1 MTGPAAVAPARA
13 PVAVLRRVLAAPPRE
28 ERPPGCE
35 MCGVPYGERHSHVVA
50 VDTRELMCTC
60 RPCALLFTSDGA
72 AGGRYRAV
80 PERYLSFPSFALTR
94 VQWDELQIPVGM
106 AFLFHNST
114 LGRVVAFYPSP
125 AGATE
130 SELALDAWA
139 DLVAANPG
147 LATLSDDVEALL
159 IRLVDDVVSCH
170 LVPIDRCYELVGHL
184 RTHWRGFDG
193 GTEAHQ
199 HIDAFFADIASRSRP
214 AP

>member
-1 MTGPAAVAPARA
+1 MSPPVAPARA
-13 PVAVLRRVLAAPPRE
+13 PVEVLRRVLASPSPAQ
-28 ERPPGCE
+28 RPAGCE
-35 MCGVPYGERHSHVVA
+35 MCGAPYAERHSHVVA

-80 PERYLSFPSFALTR
+80 PERYLSFPSFTLSRA
-94 VQWDELQIPVGM
+94 QWDDLQIPVGM
-106 AFLFHNST
+106 AFLFHNSAM
-114 LGRVVAFYPSP
+114 GRVVAFYPSP

-139 DLVAANPG
+139 DLVTANPG
-147 LATLSDDVEALL
+147 LAILTADVEALL
-159 IRLVDDVVSCH
+159 IRVVDDVVDCH

-184 RTHWRGFDG
+184 RAHWRGFDG
-193 GTEAHQ
+193 GTEAHE
-199 HIDAFFADIASRSRP
+199 HIDAFFSEIAARSRP